1 MKHSCAR
8 TILLGTALAIG
19 FAAPAAADAVGEF
32 YEGRT
37 VRVIIPSGL
46 GGSIGLYGKLFAD
59 HIGNHIPG
67 KPTVVVQDMAGG
79 GGVRALAWA
88 YNAGPRDGS
97 VISQVLSPALAAPAL
112 RGAKFDPKDLY
123 WLGSISPRAS
133 VLGVWH
139 TAPAKTFED
148 AKKTEIVLASGGV
161 GSATHI
167 VPVMLNAMAGTKFRT
182 VTGYKGGGTMNMA
195 METGEVHGRYN
206 FWTGWTTTK
215 ADWLRDGKV
224 RVLAQ
229 FGPRIPELPDVPSG
243 MDLVSD
249 PDHRKML
256 RFMEISEF
264 VGLGFWIPMQVPEDR
279 KRALRAAFMNTMKDP
294 AFLADAGKR
303 KAPVHAVGGE
313 EIAGAVAQSL
323 DISPALI
330 ADLKKM
336 IGFDAKN

>member
-1 MKHSCAR
+1 MKQASCSG
-8 TILLGTALAIG
+8 LLFTAALALGI
-19 FAAPAAADAVGEF
+19 AAPAAADGVGEF
-32 YEGRT
+32 YKGQT

-79 GGVRALAWA
+79 GGVRALAWG

-112 RGAKFDPKDLY
+112 RGAKFDPTDLY

-167 VPVMLNAMAGTKFRT
+167 VPVMLNAMTGTKFKT

-195 METGEVHGRYN
+195 MEAGEVHGRYN

-215 ADWLRDGKV
+215 ADWLRDRKV

-243 MDLVSD
+243 TDLVSD

-279 KRALRAAFMNTMKDP
+279 KLALRAAFMNTMKDP
-294 AFLADAGKR
+294 AFLADAEKR
-303 KAPVHAVGGE
+303 KAPVDAVGGE
-313 EIAGAVAQSL
+313 EIGKVVAESL

-330 ADLKKM
+330 AELKKM
-336 IGFDAKN
+336 IGFDKKN